1 MDTMHN
7 MSSICKICYIRT
19 DVNVTIMHVSEKLLI
34 INQIV
39 YVASVKAV

>member
-1 MDTMHN
+1 M
-7 MSSICKICYIRT
+7 RT
-19 DVNVTIMHVSEKLLI
+19 GVNVTVMHVSEKLLI